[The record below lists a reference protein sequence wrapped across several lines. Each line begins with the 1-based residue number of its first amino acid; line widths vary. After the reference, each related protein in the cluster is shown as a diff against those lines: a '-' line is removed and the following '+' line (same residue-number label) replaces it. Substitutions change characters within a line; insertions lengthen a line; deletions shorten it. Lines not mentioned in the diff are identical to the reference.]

1 MGSFY
6 SRINVLRHN
15 CAYSCGGIRLTPHW
29 EPPWNRAG
37 ASEPIGARD
46 PPDPRHGKAPALGR
60 GRPPGLGQ
68 RGLSIPEEP
77 NKPSYRQRAGGVADR
92 SGYSAPRR
100 RPTIARSVDGRDA
113 STAQDVQKWQDSLH
127 SELMYKRLEAGVFKL
142 PHAEGTARAV
152 ELRASELAMIL
163 DGIDVSRLKRV
174 PRYERPAGGRAL
186 SG

>member
-1 MGSFY
+1 MESFY
-6 SRINVLRHN
+6 SLIDVMRHN
-15 CAYSCGGIRLTPHW
+15 CAYSCGRIRLTPHG
-29 EPPWNRAG
+29 EPPSNRAG
-37 ASEPIGARD
+37 ASEPIGAPD

-113 STAQDVQKWQDSLH
+113 STAQDVQMWQDSLH
-127 SELMYKRLEAGVFKL
+127 SELRYKRLER
-142 PHAEGTARAV
+142 GTFGWPSGEESARDLRPE
-152 ELRASELAMIL
+152 ELQLLLHGLEAT
-163 DGIDVSRLKRV
+163 
-174 PRYERPAGGRAL
+174 PRRNWFRR
-186 SG
+186 